1 MSKNKYYAIKKGKGV
16 TDKIV
21 SSWDECKEL
30 VLGYP
35 SIYKSFKT
43 EEEALEYLGWIKD
56 VNKKLEENSKAKD
69 YSINKKKSTVSIAN
83 VFKGVKID
91 KEIIEE
97 FESKCDEM
105 NIDKNKI
112 LIELIK
118 EWLC

>member
-43 EEEALEYLGWIKD
+43 EEEALEYLGSIKD

-69 YSINKKKSTVSIAN
+69 YSINKKKSTISIAN
-83 VFKGVKID
+83 LFYSVKKN
-91 KEIIEE
+91 KEIKEE
-97 FESKCDEM
+97 R
-105 NIDKNKI
+105 KNK
-112 LIELIK
+112 
-118 EWLC
+118 